1 MKKIAVVVIGALV
14 LSGCAQRVADLTVAS
29 TKNYNLN
36 GDKFVKGARVKG
48 EDSKPV
54 ILVPLGMPN
63 VKEAADLA
71 IEQNK
76 CAVALADVVVTQ
88 YNHSFFVGKVGVI
101 VEGDLI
107 LDQTL
112 PGCASSKLFDH
123 LN

>member
-14 LSGCAQRVADLTVAS
+14 LSGCAQRVADLTIAS

-112 PGCASSKLFDH
+112 PGCASAK
-123 LN
+123 

>member
-1 MKKIAVVVIGALV
+1 MKKIAAVIIGALV

-54 ILVPLGMPN
+54 ILVPMGIPN

-76 CAVALADVVVTQ
+76 CAVALADLVINQ
-88 YNHSFFVGKVGVI
+88 YNYSFLVGKMGVI

-107 LDQTL
+107 IDQTL
-112 PGCASSKLFDH
+112 PGCASAK
-123 LN
+123 

>member
-1 MKKIAVVVIGALV
+1 MKKIAAVVIGALV

-54 ILVPLGMPN
+54 ILFPMGIPN

-76 CAVALADVVVTQ
+76 CAVALADVVITQ
-88 YNHSFFVGKVGVI
+88 YNYSFLVGKMGVI

-112 PGCASSKLFDH
+112 PGCASAK
-123 LN
+123 